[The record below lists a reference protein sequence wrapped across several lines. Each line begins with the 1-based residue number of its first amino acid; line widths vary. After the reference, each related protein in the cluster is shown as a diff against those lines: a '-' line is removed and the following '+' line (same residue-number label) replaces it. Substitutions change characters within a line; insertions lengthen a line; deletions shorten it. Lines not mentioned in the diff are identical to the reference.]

1 MVYQMSQEKR
11 LGFRGPIALALGGTF
26 IVFPLLS
33 YAQLLYDG
41 RLSFPYEGS
50 AVGMMVW
57 VCLITFLGLLIAGM
71 GLQMILADSK

>member
-1 MVYQMSQEKR
+1 M
-11 LGFRGPIALALGGTF
+11 
-26 IVFPLLS
+26 FPLLS